1 MKYPSKYIHLCI
13 SLFVFTTHLQKN
25 KTQNKLKIALRDQ
38 EQHITPQQN
47 TDREQCLE
55 QKLLRGG
62 RAKGAASFL
71 YNAAQTFKRTQSA
84 DFSIYCFTFLSRIN
98 SIAVLK
104 DAIVRQSKKSWLCAT
119 ILPTRSTKIRELL
132 EGLFL
137 EYHEVVFLT
146 NGIRRIC

>member
-1 MKYPSKYIHLCI
+1 MHILVCIYYPPPKKQNPKQAQNCI
-13 SLFVFTTHLQKN
+13 KRSGTTYY
-25 KTQNKLKIALRDQ
+25 
-38 EQHITPQQN
+38 TP
-47 TDREQCLE
+47 TDREQRLE

-62 RAKGAASFL
+62 RAKGAVSFL

-119 ILPTRSTKIRELL
+119 TLPTRSTKIMELL
-132 EGLFL
+132 EGLFP